1 MEIICIS
8 LLDMLLQTVL
18 IILDRTAT
26 VVVRQ
31 QRKNCYRYYK
41 LNVFAGLFSGV
52 SGGNSAAHGHV
63 SLPTHLERIVRSR
76 VHQAIERLLAASIFG
91 LQGSGEARRFS
102 TRLVCDEG
110 GNQSSDVAS
119 PQGIRLSS
127 DDQVFGR
134 PTRIR
139 PSSRRSVVKMQ

>member
-26 VVVRQ
+26 VVVR
-31 QRKNCYRYYK
+31 RDNYFFFVNLTIC
-41 LNVFAGLFSGV
+41 VFVGLFSGV
-52 SGGNSAAHGHV
+52 FGGNSAAHGHV

-119 PQGIRLSS
+119 SQGIRLSS

-139 PSSRRSVVKMQ
+139 PSSRRSIL

>member
-26 VVVRQ
+26 VVVCRD
-31 QRKNCYRYYK
+31 NYFFFVNLTIY
-41 LNVFAGLFSGV
+41 VFVGLFSGV
-52 SGGNSAAHGHV
+52 SGGNSAAYGHV

-76 VHQAIERLLAASIFG
+76 VHQAIERLLVASIFG

-102 TRLVCDEG
+102 TRLVCDES

-119 PQGIRLSS
+119 PQGICLSP

-139 PSSRRSVVKMQ
+139 PSGRRSIL